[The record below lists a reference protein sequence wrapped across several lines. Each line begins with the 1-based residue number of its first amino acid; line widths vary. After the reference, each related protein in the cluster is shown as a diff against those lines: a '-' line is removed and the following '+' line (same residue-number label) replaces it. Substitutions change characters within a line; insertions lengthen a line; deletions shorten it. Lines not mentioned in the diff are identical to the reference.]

1 MMYEHYRNLWQY
13 VGHREFGH
21 HGKHEDT
28 RNLAT
33 ELLPLDAC
41 LGREPFPTG
50 SHAFHSVSDVAVK
63 GHVIS
68 SHNLASAREVASL
81 ESCQI
86 MRKGIFFKEIVHL
99 DFSWG
104 KWIERSNSHNDY
116 APLVLY
122 LLSKLS
128 LILWPMF
135 PNWSLILVPNGVCSY
150 SSLDLILR
158 SYGCTS
164 IIFLFYPIVY
174 SLLRVSELIP
184 HWRIEPFIIDS
195 TYNIVFDHIDYWFL
209 ILRSELYSACQMS
222 IVYTC

>member
-1 MMYEHYRNLWQY
+1 M
-13 VGHREFGH
+13 
-21 HGKHEDT
+21 
-28 RNLAT
+28 
-33 ELLPLDAC
+33 
-41 LGREPFPTG
+41 
-50 SHAFHSVSDVAVK
+50 
-63 GHVIS
+63 
-68 SHNLASAREVASL
+68 
-81 ESCQI
+81 
-86 MRKGIFFKEIVHL
+86 
-99 DFSWG
+99 
-104 KWIERSNSHNDY
+104 Y

-122 LLSKLS
+122 LMSQLS

-222 IVYTC
+222 IVSDSIYLLVLNLTSCWSLILPPIGPLVLDFTYMLFDHNGLLVHDHVIKHYTTSIHWSLIIIVHGLSPIIKHWSLTHAAFSIDIWF